1 MSLPITATFAA
12 ILAVYFV
19 AMSSYVIY
27 TRAKTDVLMWDG
39 GNGRMLTAIRRHG
52 NLAEYMPFAILI
64 MAIAEF
70 EGLSTGWLQISGGL
84 LLTGRLIH
92 PFGVAVERSVLPARV
107 TGMLATF
114 VSILIP
120 AIYLLINQFN

>member
-1 MSLPITATFAA
+1 MSIPITATFAA

-52 NLAEYMPFAILI
+52 NMAEYMPFALLM
-64 MAIAEF
+64 MAIAEIG
-70 EGLSTGWLQISGGL
+70 GLSPLWLQISGGL
-84 LLTGRLIH
+84 LLAGRLIH
-92 PFGVAVERSVLPARV
+92 PFGVAEKSPLVPRV
-107 TGMLATF
+107 TGVLLTF
-114 VSILIP
+114 A
-120 AIYLLINQFN
+120 AIIRG

>member
-1 MSLPITATFAA
+1 MSIPITATFAA

-52 NLAEYMPFAILI
+52 NMAEYMPFALLM
-64 MAIAEF
+64 MAIAEIG
-70 EGLSTGWLQISGGL
+70 GLSTLWLQIAGGL
-84 LLTGRLIH
+84 LLAGRLIH
-92 PFGVAVERSVLPARV
+92 PFGVAVEGSVLPARIA
-107 TGMLATF
+107 GMLATF
-114 VSILIP
+114 AAILIP
-120 AIYLLINQFN
+120 AIFLLTTQFT